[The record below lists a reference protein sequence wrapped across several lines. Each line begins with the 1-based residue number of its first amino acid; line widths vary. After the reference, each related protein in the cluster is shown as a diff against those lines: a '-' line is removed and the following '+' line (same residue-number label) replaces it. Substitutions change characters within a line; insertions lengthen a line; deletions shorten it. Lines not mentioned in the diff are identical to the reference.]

1 MTITLP
7 EDLEQLLEAEV
18 AAGRAKSVE
27 AAVVRAVKAHL
38 ASLADLRASLD
49 DAEAEYDEK
58 GGIPWAEVRA
68 HIDARLAA
76 DD

>member
-7 EDLEQLLEAEV
+7 KDIERLLETEV
-18 AAGRAKSVE
+18 AAGRAKSIE
-27 AAVVRAVKAHL
+27 AAVEGAVRAHYA
-38 ASLADLRASLD
+38 ALADLRRSLD
-49 DAEAEYDEK
+49 EAEAEYDAK
-58 GGIPWAEVRA
+58 GGIAWEVVRA